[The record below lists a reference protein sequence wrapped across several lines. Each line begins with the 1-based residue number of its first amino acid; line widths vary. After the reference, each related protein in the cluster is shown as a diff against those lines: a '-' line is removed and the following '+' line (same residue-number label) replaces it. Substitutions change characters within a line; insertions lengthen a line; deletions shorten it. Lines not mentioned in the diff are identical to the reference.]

1 MLLRRRW
8 LALTAAI
15 VLVVAGCV
23 RLGFWQLH
31 RHQDRSAANALVSD
45 NYERPPVPAA
55 DLLDVG
61 SPAGRS
67 STWRAVRATGTYDPA
82 GATLV
87 RNRTREGKAGVDVVV
102 PLVTTDG
109 PVLLVNRGYLPRTG
123 AATDEVDLPPHPSG
137 EVTVVGHIVPPQGD
151 GSTRL
156 TRGRQL
162 SVPRL
167 DVAAI
172 AAATGRPTY
181 GSAVNL
187 VEEQPAAAAAPAPP
201 EPPGT
206 DFGPNLAYAVQ
217 WWMFSVLAIVGWVVF
232 LRRDLRDERNESG
245 GAPSQAPAGEEQT
258 WSA

>member
-8 LALTAAI
+8 LALTAVI
-15 VLVVAGCV
+15 VLLVVSCV
-23 RLGFWQLH
+23 RLGFWQLQRH
-31 RHQDRSAANALVSD
+31 RDRSAANALVTQ
-45 NYERPPVPAA
+45 NYEQPPAPVA

-61 SPAGRS
+61 RPADRS

-82 GATLV
+82 GTTLV
-87 RNRTREGKAGVDVVV
+87 RNRTREGKTGVEVVV
-102 PLVTTDG
+102 PLVTVDG
-109 PVLLVNRGYLPRTG
+109 PVVLVNRGYLPRTG
-123 AATDEVDLPPHPSG
+123 AATDAVDLPPPPSG
-137 EVTVVGHIVPPQGD
+137 EVTVVGHIAPPQGD

-167 DVAAI
+167 DVAVI
-172 AAATGRPTY
+172 AAAVGRPTY
-181 GSAVNL
+181 GSAVHL
-187 VEEQPAAAAAPAPP
+187 AQERPAATTAPAPP

-217 WWMFSVLAIVGWVVF
+217 WWMFGVLAIVGWVVF
-232 LRRDLRDERNESG
+232 LRRDLRDERRELAQVS
-245 GAPSQAPAGEEQT
+245 SRAPAGEEQT